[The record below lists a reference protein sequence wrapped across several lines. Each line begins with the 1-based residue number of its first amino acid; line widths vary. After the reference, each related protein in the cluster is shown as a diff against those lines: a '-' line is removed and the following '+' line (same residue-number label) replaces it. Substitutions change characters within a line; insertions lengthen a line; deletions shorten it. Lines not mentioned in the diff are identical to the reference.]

1 MSVPAIRRSTIE
13 SKDSREEEIQ
23 ALADIS
29 FHRVW
34 WKRRWVLW
42 LDEPFTFESQRPWSH
57 KSLPRQSL
65 VALLSATAALWA
77 LTITLGLLGLLIAAI
92 TTSAAAIALGA
103 AIAKAEIRF
112 WAWWTQNDARGVFD
126 AFRRPE
132 RLHMAVTTSEGAL
145 QALSD
150 AGDTAALA
158 EEFAREHA
166 RSLVGWRSYGTIG
179 WVRLS
184 DIADTEPLL
193 ELHSATAQWRALNES
208 WTDEAEWEANF
219 SGTTPPLPARFRP
232 RRFLERFRGN
242 GEKPVEETSAR
253 LRAAARTTRRALE
266 KAASCGL
273 EKTRALKA
281 PATTDQ
287 RTRSAIPMIV
297 IAPLLAAAAVF
308 GVTIAS
314 TPGLAE
320 QLFPDAPTATS
331 DERPHEAPQDNP
343 PTDPTAASGEPTDS
357 GWLDDWLDL
366 PEAGESSNE
375 TPRQDDS
382 TGPGDILPA
391 SSAPD
396 TLTSLVDH
404 VFAVLVPF
412 LAVTLMLFAGM
423 WVVRINRYDY

>member
-13 SKDSREEEIQ
+13 SSDSREEELQ
-23 ALADIS
+23 ELADIS

-42 LDEPFTFESQRPWSH
+42 LDEPFTFEAQRPWSH
-57 KSLPRQSL
+57 RSLPRQAL
-65 VALLSATAALWA
+65 IALLSATAALWA

-112 WAWWTQNDARGVFD
+112 WAWWTQNDARGVLD

-132 RLHMAVTTSEGAL
+132 RLHLAVTTSEGAL

-150 AGDTAALA
+150 AGDPAALA
-158 EEFAREHA
+158 EDFALEHA
-166 RSLVGWRSYGTIG
+166 RGLAGWRSYGTIG

-184 DIADTEPLL
+184 EIADIEPLL
-193 ELHSATAQWRALNES
+193 ELHSATARWRELNES
-208 WTDEAEWEANF
+208 WTDEAEWEATF
-219 SGTTPPLPARFRP
+219 SGTTPPLPPKFRR

-242 GEKPVEETSAR
+242 GENPVEETSAR

-266 KAASCGL
+266 KAASSGVA
-273 EKTRALKA
+273 KTRAIQA
-281 PATTDQ
+281 TATTEP
-287 RTRSAIPMIV
+287 RTRSVIPMIV
-297 IAPLLAAAAVF
+297 IAPLLATAAVF

-320 QLFPDAPTATS
+320 QLLPDAPVAVP
-331 DERPHEAPQDNP
+331 DERPQEAPQD
-343 PTDPTAASGEPTDS
+343 TAADPTAGSEESTDG
-357 GWLDDWLDL
+357 GWLDDWLSGSE
-366 PEAGESSNE
+366 PEESSGE
-375 TPRQDDS
+375 TPRQGDS
-382 TGPGDILPA
+382 TDTGDILPA

-396 TLTSLVDH
+396 TFTFLFER